1 MEWFNLI
8 AELGVPIAGAL
19 VMAYFIFLVM
29 KQLMDGLVSEI
40 KTIQGI
46 TKMLITRASSMNND
60 MIRIDTKLIEFF
72 GKSLAEVIIL
82 EKLLLPP
89 GIFEIDH
96 ETMVSQEG
104 AQQLALDVSEE
115 EDNSLSRQASTVRCS

>member
-29 KQLMDGLVSEI
+29 KPLMDGLVSEI

-46 TKMLITRASSMNND
+46 TKMLITRASIMNND
-60 MIRIDTKLIEFF
+60 MIRIDT
-72 GKSLAEVIIL
+72 S
-82 EKLLLPP
+82 
-89 GIFEIDH
+89 
-96 ETMVSQEG
+96 VSS
-104 AQQLALDVSEE
+104 ALDLSPDLNRIARAENFV
-115 EDNSLSRQASTVRCS
+115 EDGKIDARRA

>member
-46 TKMLITRASSMNND
+46 TKMLITRASIMNDD
-60 MIRIDTKLIEFF
+60 MIRIDT
-72 GKSLAEVIIL
+72 S
-82 EKLLLPP
+82 
-89 GIFEIDH
+89 
-96 ETMVSQEG
+96 VSS
-104 AQQLALDVSEE
+104 ALDLSPDLNRIARAENFV
-115 EDNSLSRQASTVRCS
+115 EDGKIDARRD